1 MLAFPPDYTFVIQ
14 LASFFVMLFI
24 LNRLLFRPYL
34 QLLAERE
41 SRTTGDAEAAGAE
54 TAAAEE
60 LKAGIEAQL
69 ADARS
74 TAFKQVE
81 ELRAETKAAES
92 RLFEAA
98 RSESASMLAEL
109 RAGIEKERSEAQ
121 STLAGE
127 AKQMA
132 AAMVKAVLG
141 QGAGA

>member
-1 MLAFPPDYTFVIQ
+1 MLAV
-14 LASFFVMLFI
+14 

-54 TAAAEE
+54 TAEAEE
-60 LKAGIEAQL
+60 LKLRIEAQL

-74 TAFKQVE
+74 AAFRQVE
-81 ELRAETKAAES
+81 VLRAETKAEEA

-98 RSESASMLAEL
+98 RNESAAKLGEL
-109 RAGIEKERSEAQ
+109 RAGIERERIGAQ
-121 STLAGE
+121 STLASD
-127 AKQMA
+127 ARQMVA
-132 AAMVKAVLG
+132 EMVKAVLG